1 MQMFKKGIV
10 YQDFLAQ
17 EKNEKKEKQNIYK
30 QILDVQVFMSNFIM
44 KINYFQAKERT
55 SKINIK

>member
-1 MQMFKKGIV
+1 MFKKGIV

-30 QILDVQVFMSNFIM
+30 QILDVQVYVQFYYENKLFLGQG
-44 KINYFQAKERT
+44 KN
-55 SKINIK
+55 